1 MNVPPSLFWR
11 TSLESISFSYQS
23 FIFLCCYA
31 LTCEANPASIFEA
44 LCAEFICDVLIGWSC
59 QVTAS
64 LEPST
69 FANWPQDHASMAH
82 HAWDSSGP
90 PKCLIAAYTLMNGFQ
105 RKVTAL
111 PNKLHTLHQT
121 QKAFAA
127 SMKQRG
133 GCKLG
138 MQTTCT
144 WEHCRS
150 GITNIL

>member
-23 FIFLCCYA
+23 LIFLCCYA

-44 LCAEFICDVLIGWSC
+44 LCAEFICDVLIGWSS
-59 QVTAS
+59 QATAS

-82 HAWDSSGP
+82 CAWDRSGP
-90 PKCLIAAYTLMNGFQ
+90 PKCLIAAYTLMNGFR

-111 PNKLHTLHQT
+111 TNKLHTLHQT
-121 QKAFAA
+121 NHGKPLLQAWSSWVDVSWA
-127 SMKQRG
+127 
-133 GCKLG
+133 
-138 MQTTCT
+138 
-144 WEHCRS
+144 CRPHVH
-150 GITNIL
+150 GYTVGVA